1 MILKY
6 PENICMLCIPMVMHK
21 NPSDK
26 SIYHWD
32 FYALLGFL
40 NGGKSHE
47 NY

>member
-1 MILKY
+1 
-6 PENICMLCIPMVMHK
+6 MHK

-26 SIYHWD
+26 SIYLSLG
-32 FYALLGFL
+32 FLCPFGFL

>member
-1 MILKY
+1 
-6 PENICMLCIPMVMHK
+6 MLCMPMVMHK

-32 FYALLGFL
+32 FYFGFL